1 MATPVVGWAAG
12 RAGGGLGGRSGARS
26 VARREPRRLARQLA
40 ARSRARREAVE
51 GGVVRVAE
59 ATEAAPA
66 EVATVV
72 ARAAEEMVV
81 VRMRGI

>member
-1 MATPVVGWAAG
+1 MAEGWAA
-12 RAGGGLGGRSGARS
+12 
-26 VARREPRRLARQLA
+26 
-40 ARSRARREAVE
+40 
-51 GGVVRVAE
+51 VRVAE

-72 ARAAEEMVV
+72 ARAVEEMVV